1 MIEINRALIIMQD
14 SFDSMHRSGTIQN
27 EIVVNL
33 DTVLLGSDES
43 LDSLGFVTFISDME
57 ERISEEA
64 GKECYIVL
72 SEIQGLNTN
81 NSSLTTG
88 ALAHYIRKITEEP

>member
-1 MIEINRALIIMQD
+1 MIEIKKAQILMQN
-14 SFDSMHRSGTIQN
+14 SFDSMYRSGTIQTA
-27 EIVVNL
+27 IVVNL

-72 SEIQGLNTN
+72 SEIQGLDTT
-81 NSSLTTG
+81 NSSLTAGT
-88 ALAHYIRKITEEP
+88 LAQYIEKITE